1 VFPLSKTKKMRGQCA
16 VSSNNGGEED
26 DDPELKEVMD
36 IARAESASR
45 GESTFMQEINAGEA
59 KDALVAK
66 RLVALAENHKMQ
78 KKIEKG
84 VEDAAQKCTK
94 KRPAQ
99 EVRVDRNKI
108 DASDMSLS

>member
-1 VFPLSKTKKMRGQCA
+1 MHSQCA
-16 VSSNNGGEED
+16 VSSNNREEED
-26 DDPELKEVMD
+26 DDPEVKEVMD
-36 IARAESASR
+36 AARAEAASR

-66 RLVALAENHKMQ
+66 RLVALAENQRTQ

-84 VEDAAQKCTK
+84 VEDAAQRCTK